1 LENIKNQIDHE
12 LDLNNLPGMVY
23 RCLNVRSWTMKF
35 VSEKS
40 FELTGY
46 TPEELIDDLVVSYEA
61 LILPEFRDEVW
72 EKWQTAIS
80 NRANIALEYKI
91 KTKDGK
97 IKWVFEQGKAV
108 FSENGAVVFL
118 EGFIG
123 DITEQKKAEE
133 ELKLSSEKW
142 EATFDSITDIISVIS
157 KDHVFLEINKTG
169 CESLGLEKKD
179 VVGKKCYELV
189 HNNHNPIGGC
199 PCTSCLSEKTMSV
212 NEIFENGRHFLL
224 TAWPLF
230 DKDGEIYAFAHSVKD
245 ITDQKKAE
253 NELER
258 NRRFLADII
267 ENSGALIFVKDLES
281 RYILINSKW
290 QEVTG
295 LSHEQTLGKSNLEL
309 FPGETG
315 KQFHDNDMIVIKSGK
330 LQEFEEVLKQG
341 SSIRYFHSI
350 KFPMKDQLGKITG
363 TCGMATEITDRK
375 KADESIRES
384 EEKYRLIAENMGNSI
399 SVLNMDLEY
408 IYVTP
413 NIEKTLGIPADE
425 YMKRGLREAMTPE
438 SFAHVMTIFEEE
450 MALEMAG
457 TADPKRSRV
466 TELETYRSDG
476 STIWME
482 NVSSFIRDK
491 NGVPISVLT
500 VSRDI
505 TDRKKAEEEKEKLQN
520 QLIQAQKMESV
531 GRLAG
536 GVAHDFN
543 NMLSVIIGRAE
554 LALAK
559 IDDFFPTFY
568 ELTEIKNAAER
579 SAELTGQL
587 LAFARKQV
595 VAPKII
601 SLNEIIEK
609 MFGMLKRLIGEDTE
623 LQWHPSKELWQIK
636 IDPSQVDQI
645 LANLCVN
652 AKDAIKTDGVINIET
667 KNVVMSSLNL
677 NNLPGMVP
685 GEFVL
690 LTVTDNGTGMTPEIM
705 KNIFEP
711 FFTTKEV
718 GRGTGLGLATIYGI
732 VKQNQGYIYAESKPG
747 EGSVF
752 KLYFPRELKRSS
764 EIKTEVNYENPD
776 GSGQTILIVEDE
788 PALLEMCRLMLQ
800 NFGYNILTAN
810 SPGEAIRIAIEHS
823 GEINMVITDVVM
835 PEMNGRELAKKLTS
849 LYPSIKCLFMSG
861 YTADIIASH
870 GVLNKETNFI
880 QKPFSMKLF
889 GEKVKTLLAGEK
901 KDL

>member
-1 LENIKNQIDHE
+1 MENIKNQIDHG

-46 TPEELIDDLVVSYEA
+46 TPGELIDDLVVSYEA

-133 ELKLSSEKW
+133 ALKLSSEKW

-179 VVGKKCYELV
+179 IVGKKCYELV
-189 HNNHNPIGGC
+189 HHIHDPIGGC
-199 PCTSCLSEKTMSV
+199 PCISCLNEKTMSV
-212 NEIFENGRHFLL
+212 KEIFENGRYFLL

-230 DKDGEIYAFAHSVKD
+230 DKDGEVYAFAHSVKD
-245 ITDQKKAE
+245 ITEQKKAE
-253 NELER
+253 EEL
-258 NRRFLADII
+258 
-267 ENSGALIFVKDLES
+267 
-281 RYILINSKW
+281 
-290 QEVTG
+290 
-295 LSHEQTLGKSNLEL
+295 
-309 FPGETG
+309 
-315 KQFHDNDMIVIKSGK
+315 
-330 LQEFEEVLKQG
+330 
-341 SSIRYFHSI
+341 
-350 KFPMKDQLGKITG
+350 
-363 TCGMATEITDRK
+363 K
-375 KADESIRES
+375 KS
-384 EEKYRLIAENMGNSI
+384 EEKYRLITENMGNSI

-408 IYVTP
+408 MYVAP
-413 NIEKTLGIPADE
+413 NIEKIFGIPVDE
-425 YMKRGLREAMTPE
+425 YIKRGLRETLTPE
-438 SFAHVMTIFEEE
+438 SFAHVMKLFEEE
-450 MALEMAG
+450 MALEMTG
-457 TADPKRSRV
+457 TADPDRSRV
-466 TELETYRSDG
+466 VELEEYCGDG
-476 STIWME
+476 STIWVE

-491 NGVPISVLT
+491 NGAPVSILT

-543 NMLSVIIGRAE
+543 NMLSVILGRAE

-559 IDDFFPTFY
+559 IDDSFPTFY
-568 ELTEIKNAAER
+568 ELTEIINAAER

-601 SLNEIIEK
+601 SLNETIEK

-623 LQWHPSKELWQIK
+623 LQWHPSEELWQIK

-652 AKDAIKTDGVINIET
+652 AKDAIKTNGVINIET

-677 NNLPGMVP
+677 DNLPGMVP

-690 LTVTDNGTGMTPEIM
+690 LTVTDNGTGMAPEIM

-732 VKQNQGYIYAESKPG
+732 VKQNQGFIYAESEPG

-752 KLYFPRELKRSS
+752 KLFFPRELKSPS
-764 EIKTEVNYENPD
+764 EVKTGVNYENPD

-810 SPGEAIRIAIEHS
+810 SPGEAVRIAIEHS
-823 GEINMVITDVVM
+823 GEIDMVITDVVM
-835 PEMNGRELAKKLTS
+835 PEMNGRELAKRLVS
-849 LYPSIKCLFMSG
+849 LHPSIQCLFMSG
-861 YTADIIASH
+861 YTADVIVNQ
-870 GVLNKETNFI
+870 GVLDEEMNFI
-880 QKPFSMKLF
+880 QKPFSMKML
-889 GEKVKTLLAGEK
+889 GEKVKTLLTGEK